1 MTKCVFY
8 WITYSY
14 EYFWIRMRKNLLLF
28 FCGAAM
34 LFAGSRG
41 IAALTSDADKGI
53 AKFTSETLFQRESAQ
68 ATLRNNPGSQVMIPA
83 YIRFNDLGVVERLRG
98 MGVHVGVVG
107 KSVLTADIPVMMLDS
122 VGSLGEVEC
131 VQAASAAQLL
141 MDTARLSSRVADVQS
156 ATEIENIKVPF
167 TGKGVMVAAID
178 GGLDFTHPAFY
189 NADRTELRIKRVWIH
204 DAKTG
209 TPPAGFTYG
218 AELRTPEE
226 ILAYKTDLNYYSHG
240 SHVMN
245 IAAGNN
251 LSSPYHGIA
260 PEATLAFSNF
270 AEIDKGISDGIQ
282 YLFRTADSLH
292 MPAVINMSLG
302 TQMGPHDGSSLRDVL
317 GDELTGEGRI
327 LVGAS
332 GNDAMVDMHI
342 TKTFTADDTQLL
354 AGMAFLESNPGIG
367 ELQIWGEKG
376 KPLKVNV
383 CTVDKSTMDYVYKS
397 RTFDCSRTATTT
409 VTLQK
414 PFDMS
419 SGYFKIVTQKSPLND
434 KPMAHITLNI
444 SDYKPDKVIAILI
457 TSEAGATVHGWANNN
472 QCIFRK
478 HLANMGE
485 PDHNYGVCEIGGT
498 GKSIITVGSY
508 NTKNFVTTLSGTPQ
522 YTEFSVG
529 AISPFSNV
537 GPTADGR
544 MKPDVS
550 APGSLIVSAFNSSS
564 GNDPAIVYNTE
575 WNGKSYPY
583 GVYQGTSMASPH
595 VAGVIALWLQANRK
609 LTPAQIR
616 QILDHSCKRDS
627 QTGPE
632 ANNTWGRGKID
643 AYNGLVYLLRTFGST
658 MDVAEAVGETS
669 WSANIIDGSL
679 HVLYYREVRDA
690 AISVYNVAGQKVH
703 GISGKAR
710 AMGDET
716 ILDLRHLPTGIYLVQ
731 VSGGGMSETVKI
743 RN

>member
-1 MTKCVFY
+1 
-8 WITYSY
+8 
-14 EYFWIRMRKNLLLF
+14 
-28 FCGAAM
+28 M
-34 LFAGSRG
+34 LTIGSG
-41 IAALTSDADKGI
+41 WVSALTPDEGGKI
-53 AKFTSETLFQRESAQ
+53 EKFTSETLMQREEAQSAMRRNLQ
-68 ATLRNNPGSQVMIPA
+68 AQLTIPA
-83 YIRFNDLGVVERLRG
+83 YIRFSDPVVVDKLRG
-98 MGVHVGVVG
+98 MGVEVGVVG
-107 KSVLTADIPVMMLDS
+107 KTVLTADIPATMLDS
-122 VGSLGEVEC
+122 VGMLAEVEC
-131 VQAASAAQLL
+131 VQAATEAKL
-141 MDTARLSSRVADVQS
+141 MLDTARIHSGVADVHA
-156 ATEIENIKVPF
+156 ATQIEDIKVPF

-189 NADRTELRIKRVWIH
+189 NADRSELRLKRVWVH

-218 AELRTPEE
+218 AELKTPQE
-226 ILAYKTDLNYYSHG
+226 ILAYKTDLQYYSHG

-245 IAAGNN
+245 IAAGGN

-260 PEATLAFSNF
+260 HEATLAFSNF
-270 AEIDKGISDGIQ
+270 TEIDKGISDGIQ
-282 YLFRTADSLH
+282 YLFQTADSLG

-332 GNDAMVDMHI
+332 GNDAMVEMHI

-367 ELQIWGEKG
+367 ELQIWGEPDKV
-376 KPLKVNV
+376 LKVNV

-397 RTFDCSRTATTT
+397 RTFDCSRTTTST

-419 SGYFKIVTQKSPLND
+419 SGYFKIVTQKSPLNN

-485 PDHNYGVCEIGGT
+485 PDHNYGMCEIGGT

-508 NTKNFVTTLSGTPQ
+508 NSKNFVKTLSGTPQ
-522 YTEFSVG
+522 YTEYTIG
-529 AISPFSNV
+529 DISPFSNV
-537 GPTADGR
+537 GPTPDGR
-544 MKPDVS
+544 MKPDVA
-550 APGSLIVSAFNSSS
+550 APGSLIVSAFNSTVS
-564 GNDPAIVYNTE
+564 NDPAIVYNTE
-575 WNGKSYPY
+575 WNGKKYPY

-609 LTPAQIR
+609 LTPTQIR
-616 QILDHSCKRDS
+616 QVLDHSCKHDS
-627 QTGPE
+627 HTGAD

-643 AYNGLVYLLRTFGST
+643 AYNGLVYLLRTFGNT
-658 MDVAEAVGETS
+658 MDVAETVGETS
-669 WSANIIDGSL
+669 WSANMIGGKL
-679 HVLYYREVRDA
+679 HILYYRDVRDA
-690 AISVYNVAGQKVH
+690 SVSVYSVSGQKVQ
-703 GISGKAR
+703 GLSGR
-710 AMGDET
+710 SYGMGDEEIMDFST
-716 ILDLRHLPTGIYLVQ
+716 LPAGVYMIQ
-731 VSGGGMSETVKI
+731 VSGGGISRTLKTMVK
-743 RN
+743 